1 MGDEQGTAA
10 KAGSRQRSF
19 GASVAAADNDD
30 VELAG
35 ELHGVANFTRSFHV
49 EPRPR
54 VRSTWNKCVAAPQQ
68 TVISLQPYVELFAKP
83 ELRRSFLFSVVG
95 RLPIGLT
102 GLAILLLVQTS
113 TASFARGGAAAAC
126 YVVGLAAI
134 APLLGRAIDRF
145 GPRRILLVNGALLF
159 PAALIALTSAVGR
172 GTVIPVLLFAAA
184 AGATFPPITVCM
196 RTYFR
201 RHVGNDLL
209 LATAYS
215 AESVLIETIFIVGP
229 MLVALFVAFVSA
241 AAAVWFAAGC
251 ALVGTVI
258 FLRSPALR
266 GWTIEAR
273 TSHGVLGPLAEPR
286 FPALVGVV
294 LCFSTAFGFVEIGV
308 TAYAAEAVSAGFAG
322 VLLGV
327 MSAGSEL
334 GGLAYGSRG
343 WHLPLARQFAL
354 ALGILAAG
362 LAVLALPWP
371 PTVFAFWCALA
382 GIAMAPVLIIQSML
396 AAKIALPEHATEA
409 FTWTT
414 SALLSGV
421 GIGLAAGGALLEAF
435 PSNSALAAAAA
446 SALLAA
452 LLALAML

>member
-1 MGDEQGTAA
+1 
-10 KAGSRQRSF
+10 
-19 GASVAAADNDD
+19 
-30 VELAG
+30 
-35 ELHGVANFTRSFHV
+35 
-49 EPRPR
+49 
-54 VRSTWNKCVAAPQQ
+54 
-68 TVISLQPYVELFAKP
+68 
-83 ELRRSFLFSVVG
+83 
-95 RLPIGLT
+95 
-102 GLAILLLVQTS
+102 
-113 TASFARGGAAAAC
+113 
-126 YVVGLAAI
+126 
-134 APLLGRAIDRF
+134 
-145 GPRRILLVNGALLF
+145 
-159 PAALIALTSAVGR
+159 
-172 GTVIPVLLFAAA
+172 
-184 AGATFPPITVCM
+184 M

-201 RHVGNDLL
+201 RHVANDLL

-308 TAYAAEAVSAGFAG
+308 TAYAAEAVSAGFA
-322 VLLGV
+322 
-327 MSAGSEL
+327 L

-435 PSNSALAAAAA
+435 PSNAALGAAAA
-446 SALLAA
+446 
-452 LLALAML
+452 